1 MMNKAQE
8 LLDVLDSY
16 YDNIPY
22 AQIGYLQG
30 VIREL
35 AENCPN
41 GDYLLESH
49 TRHIRKCEREL
60 LTFREEALAA

>member
-16 YDNIPY
+16 YNNIPY

-35 AENCPN
+35 VENCPN
-41 GDYLLESH
+41 GDFLLESH
-49 TRHIRKCEREL
+49 IRHIRRCEREL
-60 LTFREEALAA
+60 AAFRQESLAA